1 MKKFISVLIV
11 LSSVLFLLAACQ
23 DKPKDGLPPKLD
35 VKKVSER
42 NVEDWKINI
51 ITRKEHK
58 EWVYDIEV
66 TYLKDT
72 PVDVTV
78 TPSDTNKYGYKGAL
92 NEPLTMYGS
101 SNYEPSVYSK
111 DNNTVKVQ
119 LDWKTKGSNAPRHGE
134 ANFKLVPLYKN

>member
-1 MKKFISVLIV
+1 MKKSLSVLIV
-11 LSSVLFLLAACQ
+11 LSNLLFLLAACQ
-23 DKPKDGLPPKLD
+23 DKQENGLPPKLD

-66 TYLKDT
+66 TYLKDK

-101 SNYEPSVYSK
+101 YDYEPSVYSK

-119 LDWKTKGSNAPRHGE
+119 LDWKVKDSNKRNHGE
-134 ANFKLVPLYKN
+134 AVFKLIPLYEN

>member
-1 MKKFISVLIV
+1 MKKVISLLIV
-11 LSSVLFLLAACQ
+11 LSSLLIILAACQ
-23 DKPKDGLPPKLD
+23 NKQEDGLPPKLD
-35 VKKVSER
+35 VEKVSER

-58 EWVYDIEV
+58 KWVYDIEV

-101 SNYEPSVYSK
+101 YDYEPSVYSK
-111 DNNTVKVQ
+111 DNNKVKVQ
-119 LDWKTKGSNAPRHGE
+119 LDWKAKDSNKRNHGE
-134 ANFKLVPLYKN
+134 ANFKLIPLYKN